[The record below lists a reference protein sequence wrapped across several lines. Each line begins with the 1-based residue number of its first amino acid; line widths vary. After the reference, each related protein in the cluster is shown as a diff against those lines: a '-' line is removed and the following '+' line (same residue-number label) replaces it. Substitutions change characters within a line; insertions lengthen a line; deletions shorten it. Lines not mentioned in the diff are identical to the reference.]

1 MRVWIINHYAI
12 PPSMGGLVRHYYFSK
27 FLRERGHQVRI
38 FTASEIHNTDINMIR
53 DGALYREE
61 TMDGVPY
68 TFLKTRDYSG
78 NGLSRIINMLEF
90 PLRIQQSVNR
100 FAKVGERPDVIY
112 TSAPT
117 IFAAASA
124 VIAAKRLK
132 VPCVVEV
139 RDIWPESIVEYKG
152 MSRKNPVILAL
163 YALEKWLYKNA
174 DRLIFTMEGGPDYI
188 KEKHWENKIPLAKID
203 NLNNGVDLA
212 EFDENRQKYTLEDP
226 DLLDGSTFKVVYTGS
241 IRLVNNLEKI
251 VEVAERMQQMG
262 EEKIKFLL
270 YGDGTER
277 EQLIE
282 ECRQKGL
289 CNIRF
294 PGKVE
299 KKYIPFILSKSD
311 LNINHVKQTGIMRF
325 GCSLNKQFDYFASGK
340 PVLSDLT
347 VNYDLIQRY
356 GAGVT
361 LPDQDTESLC
371 REILRFAHMSKDEY
385 QSICRNARRAAGDYD
400 YRTLTG
406 KLEDILQ
413 TAVSD
418 YRGR

>member
-27 FLRERGHQVRI
+27 FLRERGYQVRI

-100 FAKVGERPDVIY
+100 FAKAGERPDVIY
-112 TSAPT
+112 TFAPT

-163 YALEKWLYKNA
+163 YALEKLS
-174 DRLIFTMEGGPDYI
+174 LI
-188 KEKHWENKIPLAKID
+188 
-203 NLNNGVDLA
+203 
-212 EFDENRQKYTLEDP
+212 
-226 DLLDGSTFKVVYTGS
+226 
-241 IRLVNNLEKI
+241 
-251 VEVAERMQQMG
+251 
-262 EEKIKFLL
+262 
-270 YGDGTER
+270 
-277 EQLIE
+277 
-282 ECRQKGL
+282 
-289 CNIRF
+289 NI
-294 PGKVE
+294 
-299 KKYIPFILSKSD
+299 
-311 LNINHVKQTGIMRF
+311 
-325 GCSLNKQFDYFASGK
+325 
-340 PVLSDLT
+340 
-347 VNYDLIQRY
+347 
-356 GAGVT
+356 
-361 LPDQDTESLC
+361 
-371 REILRFAHMSKDEY
+371 
-385 QSICRNARRAAGDYD
+385 
-400 YRTLTG
+400 
-406 KLEDILQ
+406 
-413 TAVSD
+413 
-418 YRGR
+418 

>member
-27 FLRERGHQVRI
+27 FLREDGHQVRI
-38 FTASEIHNTDINMIR
+38 FTASEIHNTNINMIR

-90 PLRIQQSVNR
+90 PLRIQQAVNR
-100 FAKVGERPDVIY
+100 FARAGERPDVIY

-212 EFDENRQKYTLEDP
+212 EFDENCQKYTLDDP
-226 DLLDGSTFKVVYTGS
+226 DLLDESTFKVVYTGS

-282 ECRQKGL
+282 ECQAEGALQHPLPRKGGEKVHSLYPLKVGPQHQPRQAD
-289 CNIRF
+289 RHHA
-294 PGKVE
+294 VW
-299 KKYIPFILSKSD
+299 
-311 LNINHVKQTGIMRF
+311 
-325 GCSLNKQFDYFASGK
+325 
-340 PVLSDLT
+340 
-347 VNYDLIQRY
+347 
-356 GAGVT
+356 
-361 LPDQDTESLC
+361 
-371 REILRFAHMSKDEY
+371 
-385 QSICRNARRAAGDYD
+385 
-400 YRTLTG
+400 
-406 KLEDILQ
+406 LQ
-413 TAVSD
+413 LK
-418 YRGR
+418 

>member
-12 PPSMGGLVRHYYFSK
+12 PPSMGGLVRHYYLSK
-27 FLRERGHQVRI
+27 YLHKLGHTVRI

-53 DGALYREE
+53 DGSLYREE

-90 PLRIQQSVNR
+90 PLRIQQAVNY
-100 FAKVGERPDVIY
+100 FARKKGERPDVIY

-124 VIAAKRLK
+124 VVAAKRLK

-152 MSRKNPVILAL
+152 MSRKNPIIVAL
-163 YALEKWLYKNA
+163 YWLEKWLYQNA
-174 DRLIFTMEGGPDYI
+174 SRLIFTMEGGPDYI
-188 KEKHWENKIPLAKID
+188 REKHWENKIPLTKID
-203 NLNNGVDLA
+203 NLNNGVDLE
-212 EFDENRQKYTLEDP
+212 EFDENCRKYTLDDP
-226 DLLDGSTFKVVYTGS
+226 DLLDESTFKVVYTGS

-251 VEVAERMQQMG
+251 VEVAEQMQCEG
-262 EEKIKFLL
+262 EKKIQFLL

-282 ECRQKGL
+282 ECKRKGL
-289 CNIRF
+289 TNIRF

-325 GCSLNKQFDYFASGK
+325 GCSLNKQS
-340 PVLSDLT
+340 
-347 VNYDLIQRY
+347 
-356 GAGVT
+356 T
-361 LPDQDTESLC
+361 L
-371 REILRFAHMSKDEY
+371 R
-385 QSICRNARRAAGDYD
+385 
-400 YRTLTG
+400 
-406 KLEDILQ
+406 
-413 TAVSD
+413 
-418 YRGR
+418 

>member
-27 FLRERGHQVRI
+27 FLRERGHQVHI

-100 FAKVGERPDVIY
+100 FAKAGERPDVIY

-212 EFDENRQKYTLEDP
+212 EFDENCQKYTLDDP
-226 DLLDGSTFKVVYTGS
+226 DLLDESTFNVVYTGS

-251 VEVAERMQQMG
+251 VEVAERMQQRG
-262 EEKIKFLL
+262 EEKIRFLL

-277 EQLIE
+277 EH
-282 ECRQKGL
+282 
-289 CNIRF
+289 
-294 PGKVE
+294 
-299 KKYIPFILSKSD
+299 
-311 LNINHVKQTGIMRF
+311 INHVKQTGIMRF

-371 REILRFAHMSKDEY
+371 REILRFAHMPKDEY
-385 QSICRNARRAAGDYD
+385 QSICRNARRAAEDYD

-413 TAVSD
+413 TAVFD

>member
-1 MRVWIINHYAI
+1 MENDAAHRH
-12 PPSMGGLVRHYYFSK
+12 GGAALKYTNCKRGNRYYDEGLDYQPLRHPAVDGEGWCRHYYFSK

-38 FTASEIHNTDINMIR
+38 FTASEIHNTNINMIR

-90 PLRIQQSVNR
+90 PLRIQQAVNR

-174 DRLIFTMEGGPDYI
+174 DRLIFTMEGGPGLHQGKALGKQNPACQD
-188 KEKHWENKIPLAKID
+188 
-203 NLNNGVDLA
+203 
-212 EFDENRQKYTLEDP
+212 RQP
-226 DLLDGSTFKVVYTGS
+226 
-241 IRLVNNLEKI
+241 
-251 VEVAERMQQMG
+251 QQ
-262 EEKIKFLL
+262 
-270 YGDGTER
+270 R
-277 EQLIE
+277 RRP
-282 ECRQKGL
+282 CR
-289 CNIRF
+289 
-294 PGKVE
+294 V
-299 KKYIPFILSKSD
+299 
-311 LNINHVKQTGIMRF
+311 
-325 GCSLNKQFDYFASGK
+325 
-340 PVLSDLT
+340 
-347 VNYDLIQRY
+347 
-356 GAGVT
+356 
-361 LPDQDTESLC
+361 
-371 REILRFAHMSKDEY
+371 
-385 QSICRNARRAAGDYD
+385 
-400 YRTLTG
+400 
-406 KLEDILQ
+406 
-413 TAVSD
+413 
-418 YRGR
+418 